1 MLYNTWCQF
10 HDICWSS
17 QPRLTQ
23 SHRTVK
29 DPIYKSRAD
38 DLIGYKGWAGLLTS
52 WHLKSILQ
60 NPSVSLSIPGHHTF
74 DHNLCFILRIP
85 GCPLC
90 ACVRTH
96 GLNLLGITI
105 LVPWGFSLPITCSSL
120 ATDYVLLELTIP
132 PGSALYMLMQL
143 TEFFCLLLTLLQSRV
158 LSLCRVAVTATN
170 LTNSS
175 DAFCTA

>member
-1 MLYNTWCQF
+1 MAKGGQDCLLAGIRKAFCKILLSLCQ
-10 HDICWSS
+10 S
-17 QPRLTQ
+17 
-23 SHRTVK
+23 
-29 DPIYKSRAD
+29 
-38 DLIGYKGWAGLLTS
+38 
-52 WHLKSILQ
+52 
-60 NPSVSLSIPGHHTF
+60 PGHHTF

-158 LSLCRVAVTATN
+158 LSLRRVAVTATN

-175 DAFCTA
+175 DALCTVQGPAWFSACSKRDKESTMFCSPGKYLTLNL